1 MSDLYLTLGSAG
13 EGIVREK
20 MSRFLAFA
28 IPVDSPE
35 TAKAKIKEFQNKY
48 HDSRH
53 VCWAY
58 SLMTTENRQE
68 QPANQYSDKSTR

>member
-35 TAKAKIKEFQNKY
+35 TSISYTFLLDFDFK
-48 HDSRH
+48 S
-53 VCWAY
+53 
-58 SLMTTENRQE
+58 SL
-68 QPANQYSDKSTR
+68 